1 MRPENFRHILFAVDV
16 CLDEEG
22 SGWRNHSEAG
32 MESNHGV
39 SECLGLIRLPP
50 WVLRRC
56 PSMPSRRGGGIG
68 ISKSC
73 CRLNKKILP
82 ISLF

>member
-1 MRPENFRHILFAVDV
+1 MCGRRIFGTYSLHYV

-32 MESNHGV
+32 MESNHWV

-50 WVLRRC
+50 WCSVVAHPCHLGGAEGLAS
-56 PSMPSRRGGGIG
+56 PSPVVV
-68 ISKSC
+68 
-73 CRLNKKILP
+73 
-82 ISLF
+82 